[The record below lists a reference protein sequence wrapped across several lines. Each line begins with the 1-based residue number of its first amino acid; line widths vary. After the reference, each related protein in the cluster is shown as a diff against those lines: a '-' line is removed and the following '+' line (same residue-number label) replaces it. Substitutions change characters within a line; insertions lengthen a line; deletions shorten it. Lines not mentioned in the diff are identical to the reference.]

1 MYKNPG
7 YESAGSLEIVT
18 TVLNKLF
25 EPFFE
30 QFYREILPEDYKKLI
45 DKPMS
50 SITRFDVKKADE
62 QMKGYENEIKQVKYH
77 LKHLTD
83 YAIAW
88 LISFR
93 SEEHTS
99 ELQSLMRFSYAVYCL
114 KKQI

>member
-30 QFYREILPEDYKKLI
+30 QFYREILSEDYKKLI
-45 DKPMS
+45 EKPMS

-62 QMKGYENEIKQVKYH
+62 QLRQLEEEMKEIRHH
-77 LKHLTD
+77 LRHLTD
-83 YAIAW
+83 YAIEIGRATC
-88 LISFR
+88 R
-93 SEEHTS
+93 ERVC
-99 ELQSLMRFSYAVYCL
+99 QYV
-114 KKQI
+114 